1 MSNKRQAA
9 IRPCGLPL
17 GDSHFSQKFQGPD
30 CYTFDVSDGVL
41 LDPVRRV
48 NLNPNGNWVFR
59 EKANINPQNSGHLL
73 GRVMIGKVP
82 NEVTY
87 AQINGLLA
95 AIPLPQKGALRVQN
109 CVTWT
114 KAAIWKLQENGL
126 VEKFDV
132 GQFMDDSLDFAD
144 KRIRSPESTPT
155 SINYTARRM

>member
-1 MSNKRQAA
+1 
-9 IRPCGLPL
+9 
-17 GDSHFSQKFQGPD
+17 
-30 CYTFDVSDGVL
+30 
-41 LDPVRRV
+41 
-48 NLNPNGNWVFR
+48 
-59 EKANINPQNSGHLL
+59 
-73 GRVMIGKVP
+73 MIGKVP

-114 KAAIWKLQENGL
+114 KDAIWKLQENGL

-144 KRIRSPESTPT
+144 KRIRSPELTPT